1 MNRFG
6 GDTCSA
12 VADFAKQQ
20 NERAEKRF
28 NFEKDQADKRL
39 KIEEIK
45 AQADLN
51 ASKAALMTSQAMAE
65 QAKLT
70 KMLIDSLN
78 AQRTTPTGE

>member
-1 MNRFG
+1 M
-6 GDTCSA
+6 
-12 VADFAKQQ
+12 
-20 NERAEKRF
+20 
-28 NFEKDQADKRL
+28 
-39 KIEEIK
+39 K

-78 AQRTTPTGE
+78 AQRSTPTGE